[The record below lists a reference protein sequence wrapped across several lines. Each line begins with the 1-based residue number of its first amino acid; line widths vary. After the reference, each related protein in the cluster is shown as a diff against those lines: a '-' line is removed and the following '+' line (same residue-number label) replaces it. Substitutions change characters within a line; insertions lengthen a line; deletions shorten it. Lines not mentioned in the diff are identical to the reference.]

1 MQTSPGVGIN
11 EGRCILMGVK
21 RTVLAYS
28 GGLDTSVIIPWLK
41 EHYGGEVIAM
51 VGDVGQGEDMEAI
64 KAKALA
70 SGADEVFVEDL
81 REEFITGFVFPM
93 IRSGAVYEGKYL
105 LGTSIARPIIA
116 RRQVEIALETGAD
129 ALAHGCTG
137 KGNDQV
143 RFELTYKAFAPH
155 LRVIAPW
162 REWEFR
168 SREEEI
174 EYARQHGIPVP
185 VTLEKP
191 YSMDSNIWHTSYEG
205 GILEDPWNAPPE
217 DMFLHTVSLEKT
229 PDHPEDIEIGFENGT
244 PVSVNGERLAPLPLL
259 QRLNEMAGCH
269 GIGRV
274 DIVENRLVGMKSRG
288 VYETPGGTL
297 LYGAWKE
304 LEYLTL
310 DREALHFKEMVALK
324 YAELVYYGLWWTPLR
339 EALDSFVSKLVG
351 QVAGTVRL
359 RLYKGNVIVLG
370 RQAEHSLYRFD
381 LATFGAEDVYRQ
393 ADSAGF
399 INLFGLPLA
408 VQAVAYG
415 RAQKLVEAAN
425 S

>member
-1 MQTSPGVGIN
+1 
-11 EGRCILMGVK
+11 
-21 RTVLAYS
+21 
-28 GGLDTSVIIPWLK
+28 
-41 EHYGGEVIAM
+41 
-51 VGDVGQGEDMEAI
+51 
-64 KAKALA
+64 
-70 SGADEVFVEDL
+70 
-81 REEFITGFVFPM
+81 
-93 IRSGAVYEGKYL
+93 
-105 LGTSIARPIIA
+105 
-116 RRQVEIALETGAD
+116 
-129 ALAHGCTG
+129 
-137 KGNDQV
+137 
-143 RFELTYKAFAPH
+143 
-155 LRVIAPW
+155 
-162 REWEFR
+162 
-168 SREEEI
+168 
-174 EYARQHGIPVP
+174 
-185 VTLEKP
+185 
-191 YSMDSNIWHTSYEG
+191 
-205 GILEDPWNAPPE
+205 
-217 DMFLHTVSLEKT
+217 
-229 PDHPEDIEIGFENGT
+229 
-244 PVSVNGERLAPLPLL
+244 
-259 QRLNEMAGCH
+259 
-269 GIGRV
+269 
-274 DIVENRLVGMKSRG
+274 
-288 VYETPGGTL
+288 
-297 LYGAWKE
+297 

>member
-1 MQTSPGVGIN
+1 
-11 EGRCILMGVK
+11 MGVK

-51 VGDVGQGEDMEAI
+51 IADVGQNEDLAAI
-64 KAKALA
+64 KAKAEA
-70 SGADEVFVEDL
+70 SGADRVFVEDL
-81 REEFITGFVFPM
+81 REEFVRDFVFPM
-93 IRSGAVYEGKYL
+93 LRSGAVYEGKYL

-168 SREEEI
+168 SRDEEI
-174 EYARQHGIPVP
+174 EYAKKHGIPVP
-185 VTLEKP
+185 VTHEKP

-217 DMFLHTVSLEKT
+217 DMFLRTVAPEKA
-229 PDHPEDIEIGFENGT
+229 PDQPEDIEIGFENGT
-244 PVSVNGERLAPLPLL
+244 PVSVNGERLAPVPLL
-259 QRLNEMAGCH
+259 ARLNEIAGRH
-269 GIGRV
+269 GVGRV

-297 LYGAWKE
+297 LYTAWRE

-310 DREALHFKEMVALK
+310 DREAFHFKEMVAIK

-339 EALDSFVSKLVG
+339 EALDSFVTRLVG
-351 QVAGTVRL
+351 DLSGTVRL
-359 RLYKGNVIVLG
+359 RLYKGGVTILG
-370 RQAEHSLYRFD
+370 RRAERSLYRTD
-381 LATFGAEDVYRQ
+381 LATFAADDVYRQ
-393 ADSAGF
+393 ADAAGF

-408 VQAVAYG
+408 VQAQAYG
-415 RAQKLVEAAN
+415 RARQLVDKACDTKSE
-425 S
+425 